1 MEYRTLG
8 HSGLQVSALCF
19 GTGTF
24 GGNHPFFAKWGNSD
38 VTEAGKLID
47 LCLDA
52 GINLF
57 DTADVYS
64 FGQSE
69 EILGQVLSGRRDKV
83 LISSK
88 ATFRMSDE
96 PNDVGHSWYHLQ
108 HSVEASLKRL
118 GTDYLDLFI
127 LHGFDAKTA
136 VDETLR
142 TLENL
147 VQSGKVRSVGCS
159 NYSGWH
165 LMKSLAASEHYGLPR
180 FTVQQVHYSL
190 LRRELEWELMPLA
203 LDQNVGTMVWGPLSQ
218 GRLSGKYRRNQPM
231 PRGSRVDQGAGEGP
245 AVADEF
251 LYGIVDVL
259 EEISAETGKTVSQV
273 SLNWL
278 LQRPT
283 VATVI
288 VGARNEAQLVDNL
301 GAVGWNLS
309 DEQVERLD
317 RVSETDT
324 IYPYWHQRNFTERN
338 PTAVPYYK
346 NR

>member
-8 HSGLQVSALCF
+8 SSGLEVSALSF

-24 GGNHPFFAKWGNSD
+24 GGNHPFFAKWGSTD
-38 VTEAGKLID
+38 TAEARRLVD
-47 LCLDA
+47 LCLEA
-52 GINLF
+52 GVNLF

-69 EILGQVLSGRRDKV
+69 EILGQVIAGRRDSV
-83 LISSK
+83 LLSSK
-88 ATFRMSDE
+88 ATFRMSDD
-96 PNDVGHSWYHLQ
+96 PNDVGHSRHHLMR
-108 HSVEASLKRL
+108 SCESSLKRL

-147 VQSGKVRSVGCS
+147 VQSGKVRFVGCS

-165 LMKSLAASEHYGLPR
+165 LMKSLAASDDRGLPR
-180 FTVQQVHYSL
+180 FTVQQVHYSR

-218 GRLSGKYRRNQPM
+218 GRLSGKYRRNQPI
-231 PRGSRVDQGAGEGP
+231 PKGSRVDQGAGEGP
-245 AVADEF
+245 DIPDEF
-251 LYGIVDVL
+251 LYGVVDVL
-259 EEISAETGKTVSQV
+259 AEISAETGRTVSQV

-278 LQRPT
+278 LQRPS
-283 VATVI
+283 VSTVI
-288 VGARNEAQLVDNL
+288 VGARNEEQLVDNL
-301 GAVGWNLS
+301 GAVGWNLTE
-309 DEQVERLD
+309 EQVERLD

-324 IYPYWHQRNFTERN
+324 IYPYWHQRGFTERN
-338 PTAVPYYK
+338 PTPVPYYK
-346 NR
+346 